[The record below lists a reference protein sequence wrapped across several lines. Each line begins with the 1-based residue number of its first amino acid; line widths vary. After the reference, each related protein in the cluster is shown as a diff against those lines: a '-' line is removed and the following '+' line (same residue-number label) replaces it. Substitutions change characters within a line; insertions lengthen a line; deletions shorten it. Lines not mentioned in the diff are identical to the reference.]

1 MIKLAGEASRTFPFP
16 ANLETTITYFA
27 DVPRLI
33 GLLPHMSL
41 VGYAENGDLRV
52 RFSSTELSSYHIN
65 VLCDVRVNLERE
77 TKALFIVPVD
87 NLPAIHPEATL
98 SSTTARGYIAIDVF
112 FEEGEQNDGTG
123 QSITMVRY
131 HLNLRGMLPTPK
143 GLRFM
148 PGVVLSRVAQG
159 ITSGRLKELA
169 DGFIN
174 NSTAD
179 FLGMVST
186 EY

>member
-1 MIKLAGEASRTFPFP
+1 MIKLAGEASRTFQFP

-65 VLCDVRVNLERE
+65 VMCDVRVNLERE
-77 TKALFIVPVD
+77 NKALFIVPVD

-112 FEEGEQNDGTG
+112 FEEGEDGAG
-123 QSITMVRY
+123 EAITMVRY
-131 HLNLRGMLPTPK
+131 NLNLRGTLPTPK

-179 FLGMVST
+179 FLGAVSK

>member
-1 MIKLAGEASRTFPFP
+1 MIKLAGEASRTFQFP

-65 VLCDVRVNLERE
+65 VMCDVRVNLERE
-77 TKALFIVPVD
+77 NKALFIVPVD

-112 FEEGEQNDGTG
+112 FEEGEDGTG
-123 QSITMVRY
+123 ESITLVRY
-131 HLNLRGMLPTPK
+131 NLNLRGTLPTPK

-179 FLGMVST
+179 FLGAVSK